1 MSGYL
6 KPEYPSDYFRLTRKP
21 VSNPNLRATARADQ
35 REAAHASTPALVPP
49 PLSRPPSYTELYGPP
64 PRPVSRGS
72 LPRPR
77 TAGPTASPIPPPPTP
92 VQKAYSEARH
102 FLGGLINHPTE
113 SNKHVTILRH
123 SHGLVF
129 YRGPTTSV
137 AITIFSDAPLPS
149 DRTLWLQS
157 KGWTGK
163 TGMQFKSLLRLR
175 DSWLDVTPGMPL
187 RAEQVP
193 PDDERAWQRDIK
205 KFRKK
210 APSRPRNPHQLR
222 ETAVVRI
229 PAEGGDGYFQLVLCQ
244 GLKKKVL
251 GNSPV
256 FRVLSTSTAP
266 SSIRGASLTTLPL
279 EVGAMV
285 VSLYAQTAARA
296 VAGPAAIAIQ
306 AKAAPFRPK
315 WVTKTAVQKI
325 YTTSGVQNRVG
336 GIINGPHG
344 PIGRFQTN
352 KAAPEL
358 IGDAP
363 VSIDVGPQPPFP
375 MTFKARCAVGQP
387 PSPDC
392 PDDLPRLS
400 LIKMPDWVT
409 EQLRGYFFGWA
420 RFDTGSSQGS
430 PAGSW
435 CPAILSVRVLDPLQV
450 ARVNL
455 AQIARRVVA
464 IRLLEEVPFQS
475 TKIEV
480 RVLGYLRAEIPPP
493 TGSTSKELADAQAAA
508 AEAAILAD
516 VYDASVVQETLAHPA
531 WAAEHPSAP
540 DTHQNPSW
548 IDRTVDGCTNI
559 IERGQK
565 FVEQVPLHLVGVRS
579 MGDELR
585 DSQVAVNG
593 FYIVR

>member
-1 MSGYL
+1 MSDYL
-6 KPEYPSDYFRLTRKP
+6 KPEYPSDPFRIPRKP
-21 VSNPNLRATARADQ
+21 VSNPNLGATARADQ
-35 REAAHASTPALVPP
+35 WEAAHASTPALVPP

-64 PRPVSRGS
+64 SRPVSPGS

-77 TAGPTASPIPPPPTP
+77 TAGPTASPNPPPPTP
-92 VQKAYSEARH
+92 VQKAYSDARH
-102 FLGGLINHPTE
+102 FLGGLINHPSE

-137 AITIFSDAPLPS
+137 AITIFSDSPLPP

-175 DSWLDVTPGMPL
+175 DSWVDVTPGMPL

-193 PDDERAWQRDIK
+193 PDDERAWQRDIR

-210 APSRPRNPHQLR
+210 APSRSNTHQLR
-222 ETAVVRI
+222 ETAIVRI
-229 PAEGGDGYFQLVLCQ
+229 PSEAGDGYFQLVLCQ

-251 GNSPV
+251 GHSPV

-266 SSIRGASLTTLPL
+266 SSIRGASLATLPL
-279 EVGAMV
+279 EVGAMML
-285 VSLYAQTAARA
+285 SAYAQTAARA
-296 VAGPAAIAIQ
+296 AAGPAAAAIQ

-315 WVTKTAVQKI
+315 WVTKTAVQKV
-325 YTTSGVQNRVG
+325 YSTSGVQHRVG
-336 GIINGPHG
+336 GIINGSHG
-344 PIGRFQTN
+344 PIGRSQKYT
-352 KAAPEL
+352 AAPEL
-358 IGDAP
+358 VGGTP

-387 PSPDC
+387 PSPGS

-400 LIKMPDWVT
+400 LIKVPDWVR
-409 EQLRGYFFGWA
+409 ERLRGYFFGWA

-435 CPAILSVRVLDPLQV
+435 YPTILTVRALDPLQIER
-450 ARVNL
+450 ANL

-464 IRLLEEVPFQS
+464 IRLVEHVPLQS
-475 TKIEV
+475 TKIEI

-508 AEAAILAD
+508 AEAAMLAD
-516 VYDASVVQETLAHPA
+516 IYDVSVVQETLAHPA
-531 WAAEHPSAP
+531 WAAEHPAAQDIQQSS
-540 DTHQNPSW
+540 SW
-548 IDRTVDGCTNI
+548 IDRTVDGCVNI
-559 IERGQK
+559 IGRGQK

-579 MGDELR
+579 VGDELR